1 MRHGSVRIA
10 LVDDHPVVVEGAKM
24 VFLAEPGFEVVAT
37 GGTASDAARIATTLE
52 PDVMLMDLSMP
63 GEVFNAITQIAQTT
77 TTRVVVFTAYSSLDS
92 ALRALD
98 AGALGFVLKGASF
111 DEVLKAVQFAMNGE
125 LYIAQQYASQV
136 MLALR
141 SRGRPDPDATIRLN
155 TREKQIVNQLLHART
170 NREIAAT
177 LHLSEKTVK
186 RYMTVLMQKL
196 HARNRVEVAI
206 HAQRHE
212 PQTALL
218 QRQHDSNPGAP
229 TQL

>member
-1 MRHGSVRIA
+1 MREGKTTIA

-24 VFLAEPGFEVVAT
+24 VFLAEPGFAVVAT
-37 GGTASDAARIATTLE
+37 GGTAGDAIRIATTLA
-52 PDVMLMDLSMP
+52 PDVMLVDLSMP
-63 GEVFNAITQIAQTT
+63 GEVFSAITQIVQTT
-77 TTRVVVFTAYSSLDS
+77 TSKVVVFTAYSSLDS

-111 DEVLKAVQFAMNGE
+111 DEVLKAVQFALSGE

-141 SRGRPDPDATIRLN
+141 ARGRHDTAATMRLN
-155 TREKQIVNQLLHART
+155 IREKQIVTQLLHART

-206 HAQRHE
+206 HAQKYDYSERA
-212 PQTALL
+212 TAEAAL
-218 QRQHDSNPGAP
+218 Q
-229 TQL
+229 